1 MLLILE
7 NLRSAYNVWN
17 IIRTADAFWYDIII
31 SGYTPSPFTEEKVR
45 KTSLGAENT
54 VNIKEFWNT
63 KDALDYAANNWYK
76 LIWAEITDNSISLID
91 FVKTYKIDNKVAIIF
106 GNEVDWV
113 LKETLDRLNYVVH
126 IPMNWIKESLN
137 VWQAAAIFMREF
149 YKLFK

>member
-1 MLLILE
+1 MITLVLE

-31 SGYTPSPFTEEKVR
+31 SGYTPSPFSDEKVC
-45 KTSLGAENT
+45 KTSLWAEKK

-63 KDALDYAANNWYK
+63 KDALDYAKENDYK
-76 LIWAEITDNSISLID
+76 LIWAEITNNSISLID
-91 FVKTYKIDNKVAIIF
+91 FVKNYNVSNRIAIVF
-106 GNEVDWV
+106 GNEVEWV
-113 LKETLDRLNYVVH
+113 LKETLERLEHIVH

-149 YKLFK
+149 YKIK